1 MNSNTAALSR
11 HAFHTPQ
18 NRREY
23 WIFVCATF
31 LCFSSTSQL
40 AFLSVILR
48 HADISEQQIGIIS
61 SAWSVAAIIGP
72 ALSPR
77 LIEAH
82 GGLRTSILGWCMIFL
97 AFAGLQFAYISPPL
111 AIMDRFIAGLGFGI
125 FLSAGI
131 VYVSGKVGL
140 SNQIYYL
147 GIFSSMMMVPH
158 LFGTAVA
165 EWYVGTL
172 GVQTYFLALSLPILA
187 GIIVSWV
194 CLPDEPA
201 ILEPPSPS
209 KYRQLLAE
217 PLLMALYASILAT
230 GLLWGFVDAFL
241 SLWLAQSAIPAALF
255 FSPFAA
261 TMLASRFY
269 LLKIFQRFRRSVVV
283 TIGLLSMSLAIFML
297 SILTSTESA
306 VLSSVLF
313 GLGYSVVFPTVIVW
327 GNGRLASEL
336 RNRFVALLNVIFNIG
351 GVLSPALG
359 GYLVKV
365 VGFPSTGML
374 LSALGPIGAL
384 ALIAV
389 AFRERVPN

>member
-1 MNSNTAALSR
+1 
-11 HAFHTPQ
+11 
-18 NRREY
+18 
-23 WIFVCATF
+23 
-31 LCFSSTSQL
+31 
-40 AFLSVILR
+40 
-48 HADISEQQIGIIS
+48 
-61 SAWSVAAIIGP
+61 
-72 ALSPR
+72 
-77 LIEAH
+77 
-82 GGLRTSILGWCMIFL
+82 
-97 AFAGLQFAYISPPL
+97 
-111 AIMDRFIAGLGFGI
+111 
-125 FLSAGI
+125 
-131 VYVSGKVGL
+131 
-140 SNQIYYL
+140 
-147 GIFSSMMMVPH
+147 
-158 LFGTAVA
+158 
-165 EWYVGTL
+165 
-172 GVQTYFLALSLPILA
+172 
-187 GIIVSWV
+187 
-194 CLPDEPA
+194 
-201 ILEPPSPS
+201 
-209 KYRQLLAE
+209 
-217 PLLMALYASILAT
+217 
-230 GLLWGFVDAFL
+230 
-241 SLWLAQSAIPAALF
+241 
-255 FSPFAA
+255 
-261 TMLASRFY
+261 MLASRFY